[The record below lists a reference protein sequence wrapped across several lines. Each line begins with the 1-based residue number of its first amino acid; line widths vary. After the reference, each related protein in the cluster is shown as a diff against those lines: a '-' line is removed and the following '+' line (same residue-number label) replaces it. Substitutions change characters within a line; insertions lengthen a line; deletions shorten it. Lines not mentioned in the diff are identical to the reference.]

1 LPYTPPKLD
10 PPPSNASTETI
21 AHGREVYGVNCVQ
34 CHGNTIGT
42 FPDLRVSPAI
52 QAQEAF
58 DAIVLGGALAAN
70 GMVSFASQ
78 LTPADAEAVRAYV
91 ITLAI
96 EEKTLGDAAAARAAT
111 RAVHTPSGGTP
122 RDHL

>member
-1 LPYTPPKLD
+1 M
-10 PPPSNASTETI
+10 
-21 AHGREVYGVNCVQ
+21 NCVQ

-58 DAIVLGGALAAN
+58 DAIVLGGARAAN

-78 LTPADAEAVRAYV
+78 LTPADAQAVRAYV

-96 EEKTLGDAAAARAAT
+96 EQKTLDDAAAARAAARAAQSANASSTAGTANAGAPAATT
-111 RAVHTPSGGTP
+111 RENAPHAE
-122 RDHL
+122 